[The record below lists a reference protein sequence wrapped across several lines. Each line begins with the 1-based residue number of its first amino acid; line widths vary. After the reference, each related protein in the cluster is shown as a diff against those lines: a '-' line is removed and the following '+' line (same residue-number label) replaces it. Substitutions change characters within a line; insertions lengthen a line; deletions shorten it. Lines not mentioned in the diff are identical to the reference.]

1 MKPPIP
7 PAQPHETKK
16 NVFIPLGNFNIGR
29 PARFTPEELLI
40 KAEEYRQWCLD
51 NPLYEEKA
59 FGTGYVHTVSKLRA
73 MSLQGFWVFIG
84 LHNSIWYE
92 YSGKS
97 EYQGIIAH
105 IQAMMFSQKF
115 EGAAAGFLDSNIIA
129 RELQLTDKSDGSGV
143 SINVNV
149 LLPGGSGS
157 QQGITQGNVLN
168 IDAIQLPDPNP
179 VK

>member
-1 MKPPIP
+1 
-7 PAQPHETKK
+7 
-16 NVFIPLGNFNIGR
+16 
-29 PARFTPEELLI
+29 
-40 KAEEYRQWCLD
+40 
-51 NPLYEEKA
+51 
-59 FGTGYVHTVSKLRA
+59 
-73 MSLQGFWVFIG
+73 VFIG